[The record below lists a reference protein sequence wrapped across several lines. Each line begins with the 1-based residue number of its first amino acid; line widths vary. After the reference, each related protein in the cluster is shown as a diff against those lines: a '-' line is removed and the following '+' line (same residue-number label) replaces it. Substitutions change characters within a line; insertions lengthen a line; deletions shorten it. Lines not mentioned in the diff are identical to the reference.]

1 MVTRARPVALVVAVA
16 TMLLPAIAVGALG
29 RRGDEQP
36 ARRVA
41 STRPAVVADIAEVRA
56 APVSRDEGAET
67 LRGRARFVAVG
78 VGIASAVALAP
89 LRAVRETGPSHATS
103 AACGVRCA
111 RAPPRPS

>member
-29 RRGDEQP
+29 RRGDVQP
-36 ARRVA
+36 AHGFA

-56 APVSRDEGAET
+56 TPVSRDEGAEA

-78 VGIASAVALAP
+78 VSVASAVASAP
-89 LRAVRETGPSHATS
+89 LHAVTETGPSQSAS
-103 AACGVRCA
+103 AACRVRCA